1 MNAKKEKFEKILSQ
15 NLPNLETNPSRI
27 EDKELINIQIN
38 NSETNKKSKKKKNS
52 KNSPPIKKLK
62 KGEKNIEEFP
72 KQKKTDKNKI
82 LKAYKRLD
90 IQNLLN
96 SDTFAEKFAYQ
107 PSHNEIMKLNI
118 DSNYNME
125 CPYSTMFYDNILL
138 RDESIFFIH
147 DKTQKGKFMD
157 KADIE
162 KIKTENI
169 QLNFG
174 KDPSLLYLEIL
185 KSNTNKQNQ
194 AFELQ
199 NLQEKLCAFSI
210 FHCKVPN
217 YIKINMENF
226 AENELMSLRDNY
238 FNGVE
243 QSESLNS
250 TRFNSGTSKT
260 SNNFQLEENDFLLN
274 NEINKEIKDDSEI
287 KYLNKKRIFKKMD

>member
-1 MNAKKEKFEKILSQ
+1 MNAKKEKFENILSQ

-38 NSETNKKSKKKKNS
+38 NSETNKKPKKKKNS
-52 KNSPPIKKLK
+52 KNSPPIKKPK
-62 KGEKNIEEFP
+62 KAEKNIEEFP

-199 NLQEKLCAFSI
+199 NLQEKLCAFSV
-210 FHCKVPN
+210 FHCKIPN

-238 FNGVE
+238 FNGIE

-287 KYLNKKRIFKKMD
+287 KYLNKKRIFK

>member
-1 MNAKKEKFEKILSQ
+1 MNAKKEKFENILSQ

-38 NSETNKKSKKKKNS
+38 NSETNKKPKKKKNS
-52 KNSPPIKKLK
+52 KNSPPIKKPK
-62 KGEKNIEEFP
+62 KAEKNIEEFP

-169 QLNFG
+169 KLNFG

-199 NLQEKLCAFSI
+199 NFQEKLCAFSV
-210 FHCKVPN
+210 FHCKIPN

-287 KYLNKKRIFKKMD
+287 KYLNKKRIFK

>member
-1 MNAKKEKFEKILSQ
+1 MNAKKEKFENILSQ

-38 NSETNKKSKKKKNS
+38 NSETNKKPKKKKNS
-52 KNSPPIKKLK
+52 KNSPPIKKPK
-62 KGEKNIEEFP
+62 KAEKNIEEFP

-210 FHCKVPN
+210 FHCKIPN

-287 KYLNKKRIFKKMD
+287 KYLNKKRIFK

>member
-1 MNAKKEKFEKILSQ
+1 MNAKKEKFENILSQ

-38 NSETNKKSKKKKNS
+38 NSETNKKPKKKKNSKNS
-52 KNSPPIKKLK
+52 KNSPPIKKPK
-62 KGEKNIEEFP
+62 KAEKNIEEFP

-174 KDPSLLYLEIL
+174 KDPSLLYLEIF

-287 KYLNKKRIFKKMD
+287 KYLNKKRIFK

>member
-1 MNAKKEKFEKILSQ
+1 MNAKKEKFENILSQ

-174 KDPSLLYLEIL
+174 KDPSLLYLEIF

-199 NLQEKLCAFSI
+199 NLQEKLCVFSI

-287 KYLNKKRIFKKMD
+287 KYLNKKRIFK

>member
-1 MNAKKEKFEKILSQ
+1 MNAKKEKFENILSQ

-27 EDKELINIQIN
+27 ENKELINIQIN
-38 NSETNKKSKKKKNS
+38 NSETNKKPKKKKNS
-52 KNSPPIKKLK
+52 KNSPPIKKPK
-62 KGEKNIEEFP
+62 KAEKNTEEFP

-199 NLQEKLCAFSI
+199 NLQEKLCAFSV

-287 KYLNKKRIFKKMD
+287 KYLNKKRIFK

>member
-1 MNAKKEKFEKILSQ
+1 MNAKKEKFENILSQ

-27 EDKELINIQIN
+27 ENKELINIQIN
-38 NSETNKKSKKKKNS
+38 NSETNKKPKKKKNS
-52 KNSPPIKKLK
+52 KNSSPIKKPK
-62 KGEKNIEEFP
+62 KAEKNIEEFP

-199 NLQEKLCAFSI
+199 NLQEKLCAFSV
-210 FHCKVPN
+210 FHCKIPN

-287 KYLNKKRIFKKMD
+287 KYLNKKRIFK

>member
-1 MNAKKEKFEKILSQ
+1 MNAKKEKFENILSQ

-38 NSETNKKSKKKKNS
+38 NSETNKKPKKKKNSKNS
-52 KNSPPIKKLK
+52 KNSPPIKKPK
-62 KGEKNIEEFP
+62 KAEKNIEEFP

-199 NLQEKLCAFSI
+199 NLQEKLCAFSV

-287 KYLNKKRIFKKMD
+287 KYLNKKRIFK

>member
-1 MNAKKEKFEKILSQ
+1 MNAKKEKFENILSQ

-38 NSETNKKSKKKKNS
+38 NSETNKKPKKKKNS

-169 QLNFG
+169 NKIKLSNCKIYKKNYALF
-174 KDPSLLYLEIL
+174 PSFI
-185 KSNTNKQNQ
+185 
-194 AFELQ
+194 A
-199 NLQEKLCAFSI
+199 
-210 FHCKVPN
+210 
-217 YIKINMENF
+217 
-226 AENELMSLRDNY
+226 
-238 FNGVE
+238 
-243 QSESLNS
+243 
-250 TRFNSGTSKT
+250 
-260 SNNFQLEENDFLLN
+260 
-274 NEINKEIKDDSEI
+274 
-287 KYLNKKRIFKKMD
+287 KYQII

>member
-1 MNAKKEKFEKILSQ
+1 MNSKKEKFKNILYQ
-15 NLPNLETNPSRI
+15 NLTNNKTKKNHI
-27 EDKELINIQIN
+27 KNKKLIN
-38 NSETNKKSKKKKNS
+38 NKIKNTEKKKKS
-52 KNSPPIKKLK
+52 KNSPTIKKPK
-62 KGEKNIEEFP
+62 KAEKNIEEFP

-96 SDTFAEKFAYQ
+96 SDTFAEKFAFQ

-199 NLQEKLCAFSI
+199 NLQEKLCAFSV

-287 KYLNKKRIFKKMD
+287 KYLNKKRIFK

>member
-1 MNAKKEKFEKILSQ
+1 MNAKKEKFENILSQ

-38 NSETNKKSKKKKNS
+38 NSETNKKAKKKKNS

-62 KGEKNIEEFP
+62 KAEKNIEEFP

-199 NLQEKLCAFSI
+199 NLQEKLCAFSV
-210 FHCKVPN
+210 FHCKIPN
-217 YIKINMENF
+217 YIKINMESF

-287 KYLNKKRIFKKMD
+287 KYLNKKRIFK

>member
-1 MNAKKEKFEKILSQ
+1 MNSKKEKFENILSQ

-38 NSETNKKSKKKKNS
+38 NSETNKKPKKKKNS
-52 KNSPPIKKLK
+52 KNSPPIKKPK
-62 KGEKNIEEFP
+62 KAEKNIEEFP

-107 PSHNEIMKLNI
+107 PSHNEIMKLDI

-287 KYLNKKRIFKKMD
+287 KYLNKKRIFK

>member
-1 MNAKKEKFEKILSQ
+1 MNAKKEKFENILSQ

-38 NSETNKKSKKKKNS
+38 NSETNKKPKKKKNS
-52 KNSPPIKKLK
+52 KNSPPIKKPK
-62 KGEKNIEEFP
+62 KAEKNIEEFP

-174 KDPSLLYLEIL
+174 KDPSLLYLEIF

-199 NLQEKLCAFSI
+199 NLQEKLCAFSV

-287 KYLNKKRIFKKMD
+287 KYLNKKRIFK

>member
-1 MNAKKEKFEKILSQ
+1 MNAKKEKFENILSQ

-38 NSETNKKSKKKKNS
+38 NSETNKKPKKKKNS
-52 KNSPPIKKLK
+52 KNSPPIKKPK
-62 KGEKNIEEFP
+62 KAEKNMEEFP

-185 KSNTNKQNQ
+185 KSNTNKPNQ

-287 KYLNKKRIFKKMD
+287 KYLNKKRIFK

>member
-1 MNAKKEKFEKILSQ
+1 MNAKKEKFENILSQ

-52 KNSPPIKKLK
+52 KNSPPIKKPK
-62 KGEKNIEEFP
+62 KAEKNMEEFP

-96 SDTFAEKFAYQ
+96 SDTFAEKFAFQ

-287 KYLNKKRIFKKMD
+287 KYLNKKRIFK

>member
-1 MNAKKEKFEKILSQ
+1 MNAKKEKFENILSQ

-38 NSETNKKSKKKKNS
+38 NSETNKKPKKKKNS
-52 KNSPPIKKLK
+52 KNSPPIKKPK
-62 KGEKNIEEFP
+62 KAEKNIEEFP

-210 FHCKVPN
+210 FHGKVPN

-287 KYLNKKRIFKKMD
+287 KYLNKKRIFK

>member
-1 MNAKKEKFEKILSQ
+1 MNAKKEKFENILSQ

-38 NSETNKKSKKKKNS
+38 NSETNKKPKKKKNS
-52 KNSPPIKKLK
+52 KNSPPIKKPK

-287 KYLNKKRIFKKMD
+287 KYLNKKRIFK

>member
-1 MNAKKEKFEKILSQ
+1 MNAKKEKFENILSQ

-52 KNSPPIKKLK
+52 KNSPPIKKPK
-62 KGEKNIEEFP
+62 KAEKNIEEFP

-199 NLQEKLCAFSI
+199 NLQEKLCAFSV
-210 FHCKVPN
+210 FHCKIPN

-287 KYLNKKRIFKKMD
+287 NYLNKKRIFK

>member
-1 MNAKKEKFEKILSQ
+1 MNAKKEKFENILSQ

-38 NSETNKKSKKKKNS
+38 NSETNKKPKKKKNS
-52 KNSPPIKKLK
+52 KNAPPIKKPK
-62 KGEKNIEEFP
+62 KAEKNIEEFP

-157 KADIE
+157 KSDIE

-287 KYLNKKRIFKKMD
+287 KYLNKKRIFK

>member
-1 MNAKKEKFEKILSQ
+1 MNAKKEKFENILSQ

-52 KNSPPIKKLK
+52 KNSPPIKKPK
-62 KGEKNIEEFP
+62 KAEKNIEEFP

-287 KYLNKKRIFKKMD
+287 KYLNKKRIFK

>member
-1 MNAKKEKFEKILSQ
+1 MNSKKEKFENILSQ

-38 NSETNKKSKKKKNS
+38 NSETNKKPKKKKNS
-52 KNSPPIKKLK
+52 KNSPTIKKPK
-62 KGEKNIEEFP
+62 KAEKNIEEFP

-199 NLQEKLCAFSI
+199 NLQEKLCAFSV

-217 YIKINMENF
+217 YLKINMENF

-274 NEINKEIKDDSEI
+274 NEI
-287 KYLNKKRIFKKMD
+287 KY

>member
-1 MNAKKEKFEKILSQ
+1 MNAKKEKFENILSQ

-38 NSETNKKSKKKKNS
+38 NHETNKKSKKKKNS
-52 KNSPPIKKLK
+52 KNSPPIKKPK
-62 KGEKNIEEFP
+62 KAEKNIEEFP

-199 NLQEKLCAFSI
+199 NLQEKLCAFSV
-210 FHCKVPN
+210 FHCKIPN

-287 KYLNKKRIFKKMD
+287 KYLNKKRIFK

>member
-1 MNAKKEKFEKILSQ
+1 MNAKKEKFENILSQ

-38 NSETNKKSKKKKNS
+38 NSETNKKPKKKKNS
-52 KNSPPIKKLK
+52 KNSPPIKKPK
-62 KGEKNIEEFP
+62 KAEKNIEEFP

-174 KDPSLLYLEIL
+174 KDPSLLYLEIF

-199 NLQEKLCAFSI
+199 NLQEKLCAFSV
-210 FHCKVPN
+210 FHCKIPN

-287 KYLNKKRIFKKMD
+287 KYLNKKRIFK

>member
-1 MNAKKEKFEKILSQ
+1 MNAKKEKLENILSQ

-52 KNSPPIKKLK
+52 KNSPPIKKPK
-62 KGEKNIEEFP
+62 KAEKNIEEFP

-199 NLQEKLCAFSI
+199 NLQEKLCAFSV

-287 KYLNKKRIFKKMD
+287 KYLNKKRIFK

>member
-1 MNAKKEKFEKILSQ
+1 MNAKKEKFENILSQ

-38 NSETNKKSKKKKNS
+38 NSETNKKPKKKKNS
-52 KNSPPIKKLK
+52 KNSPPIKKPK
-62 KGEKNIEEFP
+62 KAEKNIEEFP

-96 SDTFAEKFAYQ
+96 SDAFAEKFAYQ

-287 KYLNKKRIFKKMD
+287 KYLNKKRIFK

>member
-1 MNAKKEKFEKILSQ
+1 MNAKKEKFENILSQ

-52 KNSPPIKKLK
+52 KNSPPIKKPK

-287 KYLNKKRIFKKMD
+287 KYLNKKRIFK

>member
-1 MNAKKEKFEKILSQ
+1 MNAKKEKFENILSQ

-38 NSETNKKSKKKKNS
+38 NSETNKKPKKKKNS
-52 KNSPPIKKLK
+52 KNSPPIKKPK

-199 NLQEKLCAFSI
+199 NLQEKLCAFSV
-210 FHCKVPN
+210 FHCKLPN

-287 KYLNKKRIFKKMD
+287 KYLNKKRIFK

>member
-1 MNAKKEKFEKILSQ
+1 MNAKKEKFENILSQ

-210 FHCKVPN
+210 FHCKIPN

-287 KYLNKKRIFKKMD
+287 KYLNKKRIFK

>member
-1 MNAKKEKFEKILSQ
+1 MNAKKEKFENILSQ

-38 NSETNKKSKKKKNS
+38 NSETNKKSKTKKNS
-52 KNSPPIKKLK
+52 KNSPPIKKPK

-199 NLQEKLCAFSI
+199 NLQEKLCAFSV

-274 NEINKEIKDDSEI
+274 NEIIKEIKDDSEM
-287 KYLNKKRIFKKMD
+287 KYLNKKRIFK

>member
-1 MNAKKEKFEKILSQ
+1 MKAKKEKFENILSQ

-38 NSETNKKSKKKKNS
+38 NSETNKKPKKKKNS
-52 KNSPPIKKLK
+52 KNSPPIKKPK
-62 KGEKNIEEFP
+62 KAEKNIEEFP

-199 NLQEKLCAFSI
+199 NLQEKLCAFSV

-287 KYLNKKRIFKKMD
+287 NYLNKKRIFK

>member
-1 MNAKKEKFEKILSQ
+1 MNAKKEKFENILSQ

-38 NSETNKKSKKKKNS
+38 NSETNKKPKKKKNS
-52 KNSPPIKKLK
+52 KNSPPIKKPK
-62 KGEKNIEEFP
+62 KAEKNIEEFP

-96 SDTFAEKFAYQ
+96 SDTFAEKFAFQ

-199 NLQEKLCAFSI
+199 NLQEKLCAFSV
-210 FHCKVPN
+210 FHCKIPN

-287 KYLNKKRIFKKMD
+287 KYLNKKRIFK

>member
-1 MNAKKEKFEKILSQ
+1 MNAKKEKFENILSQ

-38 NSETNKKSKKKKNS
+38 NSETNKKPKKKKNS
-52 KNSPPIKKLK
+52 KNSPPIKKPK
-62 KGEKNIEEFP
+62 KAEKNIEEFP

-96 SDTFAEKFAYQ
+96 SDTFAEKFAFQ

-199 NLQEKLCAFSI
+199 NLQEKLCAFSV
-210 FHCKVPN
+210 FRCKISN

-287 KYLNKKRIFKKMD
+287 KYLNKKRIFK

>member
-1 MNAKKEKFEKILSQ
+1 MNAKKEKFENILSQ

-38 NSETNKKSKKKKNS
+38 NSETNKKPKKKKNS
-52 KNSPPIKKLK
+52 KNSQPIKKPK
-62 KGEKNIEEFP
+62 KAEKNIEEFP

-287 KYLNKKRIFKKMD
+287 KYLNKKRIFK

>member
-1 MNAKKEKFEKILSQ
+1 MNAKKEKFENILSQ

-38 NSETNKKSKKKKNS
+38 NSETNKKPKKKKNS
-52 KNSPPIKKLK
+52 KNSPPIKKPK
-62 KGEKNIEEFP
+62 KAEKNIEEFP

-199 NLQEKLCAFSI
+199 NLQEKLCAFSV
-210 FHCKVPN
+210 FHCKIPN

-287 KYLNKKRIFKKMD
+287 KYLNKKRIFK

>member
-1 MNAKKEKFEKILSQ
+1 MNSKKEKFENILSQ

-62 KGEKNIEEFP
+62 KAEKNIEEFP

-96 SDTFAEKFAYQ
+96 SDAFAEKFAYQ

-199 NLQEKLCAFSI
+199 NLQEKLCAFSV
-210 FHCKVPN
+210 FHCKIPN

-287 KYLNKKRIFKKMD
+287 KYLNKKRIFK

>member
-1 MNAKKEKFEKILSQ
+1 MNAKKEKFENILSQ

-52 KNSPPIKKLK
+52 KNSPPIKKPK
-62 KGEKNIEEFP
+62 KAEKNIEEFP

-96 SDTFAEKFAYQ
+96 SDTFAEKFAFQ

-194 AFELQ
+194 DFELQ

-210 FHCKVPN
+210 FHCKIPN

-250 TRFNSGTSKT
+250 TRFNSGSSKT

-287 KYLNKKRIFKKMD
+287 KYLNKKRIFK

>member
-1 MNAKKEKFEKILSQ
+1 MNAKKEKFENILSQ

-38 NSETNKKSKKKKNS
+38 NSETNKKPKKKKNS
-52 KNSPPIKKLK
+52 KNSPPIKKPK
-62 KGEKNIEEFP
+62 KAEKNIEEFP

-138 RDESIFFIH
+138 RDESIFFI
-147 DKTQKGKFMD
+147 TQKGKFMD

-199 NLQEKLCAFSI
+199 NLQEKLCAFSV
-210 FHCKVPN
+210 FHCKIPN

-287 KYLNKKRIFKKMD
+287 KYLNKKRIFK